1 MGSSMGQHADYD
13 RLRDAIGKLDTASF
27 RGTLYRVSDPTYAN
41 TRDLLTGEGSR
52 KYGGRWN
59 APGSLSVV
67 YLAQSI
73 EGAIAETLG
82 MASHYGFNPAARLP
96 LTLVAVEAILGA
108 VLDLTDAQVR
118 KALGTTLSAM
128 GKCDWRG
135 ENAAGREA
143 MTQALGRAA
152 FANGLH
158 GIIVPSATKR
168 TFINVNVFPSHLG
181 GSEKLSILRADRL
194 PPPPPAGVL

>member
-1 MGSSMGQHADYD
+1 MRFPMDQHANYD
-13 RLRDAIGKLDTASF
+13 RLRDAIRELDAASF

-52 KYGGRWN
+52 KFGGRWN
-59 APGSLSVV
+59 ALGSFPVV

-82 MASHYGFNPAARLP
+82 MAGHYGFNPAARLP
-96 LTLVAVEAILGA
+96 LTLVAVEVILSA

-118 KALGTTLSAM
+118 KRLGVTLSAM
-128 GKCDWRG
+128 GQCDWRG
-135 ENAAGREA
+135 ENTAGREA
-143 MTQALGRAA
+143 ITQALGRAA

-158 GIIVPSATKR
+158 GIMVPSATKR
-168 TFINVNVFPSHLG
+168 TFINVNVFPSSLG
-181 GSEKLSILRADRL
+181 GSEKLAILRADRL